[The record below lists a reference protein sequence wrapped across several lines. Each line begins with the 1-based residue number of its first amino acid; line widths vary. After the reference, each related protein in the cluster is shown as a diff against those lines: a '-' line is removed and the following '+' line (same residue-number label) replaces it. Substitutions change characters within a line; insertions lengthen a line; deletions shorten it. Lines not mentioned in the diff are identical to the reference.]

1 MESFFV
7 FVTRFMIQIS
17 QDVIDA
23 VSTGFNVPSKP
34 QLLTDVQRICA
45 QDEPDMGELSDVIAH
60 DIGLSSA
67 ILKTIN
73 SPSFGMNRAISD
85 IQQAV
90 MLLGFNA
97 VSTLVAGILIKQS
110 FKGEAAISFERLWD
124 NASLVADTM
133 VYIGKNIE
141 HKIPPENLYT
151 TGLFHDCGIAAM
163 SMKYTDYRNTL
174 IEANQRE
181 DIRLVELEDQRYASN
196 HAIVGYFITSAWAI
210 PRDICQVVLQH
221 HSRDFLDQKQD
232 SYAKMVYST
241 LKVADN
247 IVNNLKRR
255 HDTTDWAHI
264 KDKCFE
270 QLGIMEHDYLDLL
283 EDIDE
288 QWNAAF

>member
-1 MESFFV
+1 
-7 FVTRFMIQIS
+7 MIQIS
-17 QDVIDA
+17 QEVIDSVA
-23 VSTGFNVPSKP
+23 SGFNVPSQP
-34 QLLTDVQRICA
+34 QILIDIQKICA
-45 QDEPDMGELSDVIAH
+45 SDDPDMGDLADTIAT
-60 DIGLSSA
+60 DMGLASA

-110 FKGEAAISFERLWD
+110 FTGEAAISFERLWD

-133 VYIGKNIE
+133 VFIGKNIE
-141 HKIPPENLYT
+141 HKIPLENLYT

-163 SMKYTDYRNTL
+163 SMRYDNYRDTL
-174 IEANQRE
+174 VEANSAE
-181 DIRLVELEDQRYASN
+181 EICLVELEDQRYGSN

-221 HSRDFLDQKQD
+221 HARDFLDQKQD
-232 SYAKMVYST
+232 HYAKMVYAT
-241 LKVADN
+241 LKIADN
-247 IVNNLKRR
+247 IVNKLKRR
-255 HDTTDWAHI
+255 HDTTDWPHVR
-264 KDKCFE
+264 DKCFDT
-270 QLGIMEHDYLDLL
+270 LGITDHEYQDLL

-288 QWNAAF
+288 SWNAAF

>member
-1 MESFFV
+1 
-7 FVTRFMIQIS
+7 MIQIS
-17 QDVIDA
+17 QEVIDA
-23 VSTGFNVPSKP
+23 VSSGFKVPSQP
-34 QLLTDVQRICA
+34 QILIDIQKICA
-45 QDEPDMGELSDVIAH
+45 SDDPDMGELADVIAT
-60 DIGLSSA
+60 DMGLASA

-163 SMKYTDYRNTL
+163 SMRYPDYRETL
-174 IEANQRE
+174 IEANALE
-181 DIRLVELEDQRYASN
+181 DTCLIELENQRYASN

-221 HSRDFLDQKQD
+221 HSRDFLSQNQD
-232 SYAKMVYST
+232 SYAKLVFAT

-247 IVNNLKRR
+247 IVNKLKRR
-255 HDTTDWAHI
+255 HDTTDWLHI
-264 KDKCFE
+264 QEQCFE
-270 QLGIMEHDYLDLL
+270 TLGIMEHDYQDLM

-288 QWNAAF
+288 RWNAAF